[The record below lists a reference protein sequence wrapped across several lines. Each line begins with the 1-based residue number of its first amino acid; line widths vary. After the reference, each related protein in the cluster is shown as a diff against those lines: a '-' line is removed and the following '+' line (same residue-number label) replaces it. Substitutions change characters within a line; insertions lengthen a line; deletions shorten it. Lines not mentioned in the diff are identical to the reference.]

1 MGAIFKKLRGL
12 LAKFWAEL
20 QIFLNTGGPR
30 VDFRELWGL
39 FNKNTSRSG
48 IFGSGPLDR
57 NPMARVCCKLDL
69 IGGVRGGSGGQGV
82 RAHGAAAGVAG
93 VESPRWSRAG
103 VGQIG
108 HSGLGSA

>member
-1 MGAIFKKLRGL
+1 M
-12 LAKFWAEL
+12 
-20 QIFLNTGGPR
+20 NSGGPR
-30 VDFRELWGL
+30 VDFKQKEGL
-39 FNKNTSRSG
+39 FRKIASRSS
-48 IFGSGPLDR
+48 IFESGPLDR
-57 NPMARVCCKLDL
+57 NPRARVCCKLDL

-103 VGQIG
+103 VGRIG